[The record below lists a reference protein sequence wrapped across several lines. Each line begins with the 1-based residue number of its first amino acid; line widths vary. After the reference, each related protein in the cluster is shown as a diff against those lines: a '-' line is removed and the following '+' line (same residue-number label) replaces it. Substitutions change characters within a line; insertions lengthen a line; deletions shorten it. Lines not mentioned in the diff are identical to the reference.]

1 MSRRQTPSLSLLP
14 PVPSHA
20 HGPGDTAP
28 ARARG
33 LNSRAAALGIGLSVA
48 LAVAGCG
55 GGGGS
60 SASSPAPAPAP
71 APSPS
76 ASIDG
81 TTMFPVGLAMTSPVS
96 MTNEVLTLSRA
107 DTLPRLRA
115 LVSALASA
123 DFRGAGQIAFGLMP
137 VADAQAAT
145 TRSPRYLKAA
155 NAINALLTGATTPR
169 AGAAFDAAVFLRTP
183 VNAGCYGPTV
193 KYEGHPDGTPSA
205 GELPSGDVGLWTT
218 LDSATGWA
226 CASAQLDARMDG
238 VSGRVNTGLMT
249 LASLINVASATGKS
263 KPAVGASLDLK
274 ADMTTAFSGS
284 ATAPSFTTAT
294 VSQPTAGTFTYSVQF
309 EFTVSGV
316 TRKAEVSLTHTPGA
330 SRSEYTG
337 LLTYALARGSGDLQ
351 NCPGSSG
358 GTVDVGTLKYTRTST
373 TAMTLVHREGN
384 YCGAGTAAALATTY
398 ASFSSDG
405 QLDPAGKWS
414 GTKGWAN
421 NFNRFGATYDP
432 TTMKGSY
439 AYGWQ
444 AGHMDGNAR
453 VFNIGLNFD
462 SASSRRDGEAYFG
475 YGTDISTSDG
485 KIQGFICNWAGPGNS
500 RTLKDYFQRQHITFD
515 DSAGKWLPTNN
526 SASSSNITYAPTN
539 SCASAGGSFYY
550 DKSGDGS
557 IVDDKLVSPNPA
569 VVTNLADKVFGPT
582 TYATVPLAIAG
593 RGMTPPGF

>member
-1 MSRRQTPSLSLLP
+1 MSHRLDRDSHCVLSAPMPSANSAPTLPSRSL
-14 PVPSHA
+14 A
-20 HGPGDTAP
+20 A
-28 ARARG
+28 
-33 LNSRAAALGIGLSVA
+33 RAAALGLGLSVA
-48 LAVAGCG
+48 LVVAGCG

-60 SASSPAPAPAP
+60 TAASPNPSPAPAPAP
-71 APSPS
+71 S

-81 TTMFPVGLAMTSPVS
+81 GTMFPVGLAMTSPVS
-96 MTNEVLTLSRA
+96 MTNEVLTLSKA
-107 DTLPRLRA
+107 EPLPRLRA
-115 LVSALASA
+115 LAAALAAA
-123 DFRGAGQIAFGLMP
+123 DFRTAGQIAFGLMP
-137 VADAQAAT
+137 VSEAQAAV

-155 NAINALLTGATTPR
+155 NAINALLSGTVTPR
-169 AGAAFDAAVFLRTP
+169 AGTAFDAVAFLKTP

-193 KYEGHPDGTPSA
+193 KYEGHPDGSPSS
-205 GELPSGDVGLWTT
+205 GELPSGDVGLWTA
-218 LDSATGWA
+218 LDTSTGWA

-249 LASLINVASATGKS
+249 LASLINVASAAGKS
-263 KPAVGASLDLK
+263 KPAVGATLDLK
-274 ADMTTAFSGS
+274 ADMNTAFSS
-284 ATAPSFTTAT
+284 LPAAPSFTTAS
-294 VSQPTAGTFTYSVQF
+294 VSQPTAGTFTYTVQF
-309 EFTVSGV
+309 DFKDGSV
-316 TRKAEVSLTHTPGA
+316 TRKAEISLTHTPGA

-398 ASFSSDG
+398 ASFSADG
-405 QLDPAGKWS
+405 QLDPAGKWT

-421 NFNRFGATYDP
+421 NFNRFGAVYDP
-432 TTMKGSY
+432 TTMQGSY

-453 VFNIGLNFD
+453 VFNIGLNFN
-462 SASSRRDGEAYFG
+462 SSTSVRNGEAYFG
-475 YGTDISTSDG
+475 YGSDISTSDG

-500 RTLKDYFQRQHITFD
+500 HALKDYFQRQHITFD
-515 DSAGKWLPTNN
+515 DTAGKWLPTNN
-526 SASSSNITYAPTN
+526 AAASSNITYAPTN

-550 DKSGDGS
+550 DKAGDGLLT
-557 IVDDKLVSPNPA
+557 DDKAVSPNPA
-569 VVTNLADKVFGPT
+569 VTTDLADKVFGPT

-593 RGMTPPGF
+593 RGMTVPGF